1 LRYQY
6 LTSLPA
12 VFSDSIT
19 IYDEKNQQRTLM
31 ANMPLSGLNHRPDS
45 DSPQD
50 LTNDSLE
57 PFTDSLFFDLDLDR
71 FLNNES
77 YGDALGF
84 RSNNGANRSCE
95 LLPAI
100 NEVSS
105 FSKGGEVI
113 GIHGDG
119 VDTSLID
126 ALQQE
131 DFVSTGSYI
140 LPSMSP

>member
-1 LRYQY
+1 
-6 LTSLPA
+6 
-12 VFSDSIT
+12 
-19 IYDEKNQQRTLM
+19 M
-31 ANMPLSGLNHRPDS
+31 ANVPLSGLNHHPDS

-50 LTNDSLE
+50 LTSDSLE

-71 FLNNES
+71 FLNSES

-84 RSNNGANRSCE
+84 RSSNGANGSCE

-100 NEVSS
+100 NEDSS
-105 FSKGGEVI
+105 FDKGGEVI
-113 GIHGDG
+113 GIHEDG

-131 DFVSTGSYI
+131 DFASTGTYI
-140 LPSMSP
+140 FPSMSP